1 MTTIRSFRRPRR
13 SRSARWTP
21 FSTARTIVAL
31 CLLVLLNLLHL
42 FVGTGCSSGAICYRN
57 TDCPYASDCKQGTCV
72 RRTSSEAGFAGS
84 SSDDDATAGEL
95 DASQTPD
102 AN

>member
-1 MTTIRSFRRPRR
+1 MKSTRS
-13 SRSARWTP
+13 SRLSPHIFVRA
-21 FSTARTIVAL
+21 
-31 CLLVLLNLLHL
+31 L
-42 FVGTGCSSGAICYRN
+42 FVACVVLGFALLLGNEGCSSGAICYRN

-72 RRTSSEAGFAGS
+72 RRTASEAGGGS
-84 SSDDDATAGEL
+84 SIDLGAAGQT

>member
-1 MTTIRSFRRPRR
+1 MKSTRAPR
-13 SRSARWTP
+13 
-21 FSTARTIVAL
+21 FSQQTLVRALFALLAL
-31 CLLVLLNLLHL
+31 CVLGLTQLL
-42 FVGTGCSSGAICYRN
+42 GSTGCSSGAICYRN